1 MRGER
6 DDAAIDA
13 AIAAAAQALTSAA
26 PSAALRAGVR
36 DRIGGRGLV
45 ASALRRKNLRWLV
58 PAAAAA
64 AVVVVALILG
74 RLTSQ
79 PPGAPGNQPRP
90 SAPVLVTAPA
100 PQPNPGPVVETATVA
115 SPPVRRLAA
124 AFEPPIEEVEPLIPP
139 ITIPP
144 LETELIVVD
153 ASSGVMPIEIEPLRI
168 EPLQGE

>member
-1 MRGER
+1 MRSER
-6 DDAAIDA
+6 DDAIDA
-13 AIAAAAQALTSAA
+13 AISAAAEALTSAG

-36 DRIGGRGLV
+36 DRIG
-45 ASALRRKNLRWLV
+45 RRRAAWWLV

-64 AVVVVALILG
+64 AVVIALVLG

-79 PPGAPGNQPRP
+79 PPEAPGNQPRP
-90 SAPVLVTAPA
+90 SAPALVTAPA
-100 PQPNPGPVVETATVA
+100 PESDNSPVDEAVSVQ

-124 AFEPPIEEVEPLIPP
+124 AFEPPVEEVEPLIPP
-139 ITIPP
+139 IMIPP

-153 ASSGVMPIEIEPLRI
+153 VSSGVMPIEIEPLRI